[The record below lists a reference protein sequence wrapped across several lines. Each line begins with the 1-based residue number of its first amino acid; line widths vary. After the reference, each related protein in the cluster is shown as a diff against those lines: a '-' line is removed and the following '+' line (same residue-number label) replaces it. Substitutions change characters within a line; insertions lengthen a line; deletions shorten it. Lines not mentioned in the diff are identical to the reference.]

1 MKIAI
6 CGCGI
11 GGLATAIFAHRAGF
25 DITLFDQFDTPEPVG
40 SGLVIQPV
48 GLRVLE
54 QLGAADAALTMG
66 AKGFHMIGHEA
77 ISERKVLDVSYG
89 PKGGE
94 NFGLGI
100 HRASLFN
107 ALMDVAMAD
116 GISIT
121 ANHKITSTRT
131 TDVGRFISFGNGET
145 VGPFDLVIDTTGA
158 NSPISSLI
166 SKPLPYGAI
175 WGTVDWP
182 KQTNLQYDCL
192 QQRYRRASNMI
203 GVLPIGTMPGDPT
216 PKAALFWSLPRGE
229 IETWHNTPIA
239 QWRREAIDLW
249 PELAPFTDQI
259 INHEQMTPAVYTHGS
274 LRKPYGER
282 MVHIGDA
289 AHRASPQLGQGANMA
304 LLDASALVQSLSML
318 SIEHALPRYTAA
330 RRLHTNA
337 YQGLSGAFTPMY
349 QSNSLILPILR
360 DYILGPLSK
369 IPPAPAILSS
379 LVKGSMINP
388 IRGLP
393 SDQAS
398 SPANK

>member
-11 GGLATAIFAHRAGF
+11 GGLATAIFARRAGF
-25 DITLFDQFDTPEPVG
+25 DITLFDQFDSPEPVG

-54 QLGAADAALTMG
+54 QLGAADGALAKG

-77 ISERKVLDVSYG
+77 ISGRKVLDVTYG
-89 PKGGE
+89 PRGGE

-107 ALMDVAMAD
+107 ALLDVAIAD

-121 ANHKITSTRT
+121 ANHKIVSTYT
-131 TDVGRFISFGNGET
+131 TDAGRFVAFENDT
-145 VGPFDLVIDTTGA
+145 VAGPYDLVVDTTGSG
-158 NSPISSLI
+158 SPISSLI

-182 KQTNLQYDCL
+182 ENSPLQYDCL

-203 GVLPIGTMPGDPT
+203 GILPIGTLPNDTT
-216 PKAALFWSLPRGE
+216 PKAALFWSMPRGE
-229 IETWHNTPIA
+229 IKNWYDTPSAEWRA
-239 QWRREAIDLW
+239 QATALW

-259 INHEQMTPAVYTHGS
+259 TAHDQMTPAVYTHGS
-274 LRKPYGER
+274 LRKPFGDR
-282 MVHIGDA
+282 IVHIGDA

-304 LLDASALVQSLSML
+304 LLDASALVKCLTMMPVDQ
-318 SIEHALPRYTAA
+318 ALPRYVKA
-330 RRLHTNA
+330 RKRHTNV
-337 YQGLSGAFTPMY
+337 YQALSWTFTPMY
-349 QSNSLILPILR
+349 QSNSRILPILR

-369 IPPAPAILSS
+369 IPPSPAILSN

-388 IRGLP
+388 MRGLL
-393 SDQAS
+393 SDQANN
-398 SPANK
+398 PAIK

>member
-1 MKIAI
+1 MRIAI

-11 GGLATAIFAHRAGF
+11 GGLATAIFARRAGF
-25 DITLFDQFDTPEPVG
+25 DITLFDQFDAPEPVG

-54 QLGAADAALTMG
+54 QLGAADRAVAKG

-77 ISERKVLDVSYG
+77 MSGRKVLDVSYG
-89 PKGGE
+89 PKGGA

-100 HRASLFN
+100 HRASLFK
-107 ALMDVAMAD
+107 ALMDVAIDA

-121 ANHKITSTRT
+121 ANHKVMSTN
-131 TDVGRFISFGNGET
+131 TDKNGRYVAFENGKTE
-145 VGPFDLVIDTTGA
+145 GPFDLVVDTTGA
-158 NSPISSLI
+158 GSPISALV

-182 KQTNLQYDCL
+182 SDSTLQYDCL

-203 GVLPIGTMPGDPT
+203 GVLPIGTLPNDTT

-229 IETWHNTPIA
+229 IDAWRNAPIE
-239 QWRREAIDLW
+239 QWRRQATALW
-249 PELAPFTDQI
+249 PELSPFTDQI
-259 INHEQMTPAVYTHGS
+259 IDHSQMTPAVYTHGS
-274 LRKPYGER
+274 LRKPYGDR
-282 MVHIGDA
+282 IVHIGDA

-304 LLDASALVQSLSML
+304 LLDAMALVQCLTL
-318 SIEHALPRYTAA
+318 FPVGKALRRYAYS
-330 RRLHTNA
+330 RRHHTNA
-337 YQGLSGAFTPMY
+337 YQALSWTFTPMY
-349 QSNSLILPILR
+349 QSNSRVLPILR

-369 IPPAPAILSS
+369 VPPVPAILSS
-379 LVKGSMINP
+379 LVKGTMFNP

-393 SDQAS
+393 ND
-398 SPANK
+398 